1 MMTTL
6 LAATTTPKVKRGRPR
21 VPDRQ
26 LKPRGERARR
36 DRAKVLLKELAAAGR
51 DPPPELLELAW
62 PRKRGRP
69 RLSDD
74 VITLPEYAGARRK
87 RDYRAQIEQ
96 QQSAAQ
102 EAEVASALLAL
113 EGSPGTEA
121 AAEALAAKLQ
131 ARQRREAHKLDS
143 LAADGTDFD
152 GPAHTGRIRAFVR
165 EDDAGDAVRVRD
177 LHGRPGRPERCGA
190 PDEVL
195 RGGDVRVVPR
205 RVVWAQGAARGSGV

>member
-102 EAEVASALLAL
+102 EAEVASALLGL
-113 EGSPGTEA
+113 EGGPGAEA
-121 AAEALAAKLQ
+121 EAEALAAKLQ

-165 EDDAGDAVRVRD
+165 EDDAGDAVRECVICMGVPD
-177 LHGRPGRPERCGA
+177 APKGVARPMKCCGA
-190 PDEVL
+190 GICESCL
-195 RGGDVRVVPR
+195 G
-205 RVVWAQGAARGSGV
+205 

>member
-1 MMTTL
+1 M
-6 LAATTTPKVKRGRPR
+6 
-21 VPDRQ
+21 
-26 LKPRGERARR
+26 
-36 DRAKVLLKELAAAGR
+36 
-51 DPPPELLELAW
+51 
-62 PRKRGRP
+62 
-69 RLSDD
+69 
-74 VITLPEYAGARRK
+74 ITLPEYAGARRK

-121 AAEALAAKLQ
+121 EAEALAAKLQ